1 MRKSPNRLR
10 FGIGKWQECI
20 QLSPQSASLVE
31 SRSPCLLYED
41 MPTRWYRGH
50 VSMCSAKGGGVVTSE
65 PNFMLLYAKAANGF
79 KIGMPMTQHV
89 R

>member
-50 VSMCSAKGGGVVTSE
+50 VSMCSAKGGRDG
-65 PNFMLLYAKAANGF
+65 PIQCYC
-79 KIGMPMTQHV
+79 MPRQQMGSKLVHQ
-89 R
+89 